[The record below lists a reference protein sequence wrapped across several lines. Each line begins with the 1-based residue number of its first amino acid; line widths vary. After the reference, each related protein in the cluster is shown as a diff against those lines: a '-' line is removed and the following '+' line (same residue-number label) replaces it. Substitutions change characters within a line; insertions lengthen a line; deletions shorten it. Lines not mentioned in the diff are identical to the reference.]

1 MDWLVP
7 GGECTCC
14 MYVQTNLF
22 TSPCWCS
29 PALSSSAAVFMC
41 LFLHSP
47 LSLQPP
53 THQCHTHYYTATTPT
68 TAPLPHSL
76 LHHYHTHYST
86 TTTST
91 TPPLLHHYHTHYHT
105 HHNTTTTLT
114 TAPLSHSLLHHYHT
128 HYCTITTLTTTPLPH
143 TLLHHYH
150 THTTTP
156 LPHSLLHHYHAHSL
170 FNTHTILTQMACHGH
185 LRLAVAGFVISTSST
200 VHKRTTTAATTW
212 LETS

>member
-22 TSPCWCS
+22 TSRAGVVLLCHPQPLCS
-29 PALSSSAAVFMC
+29 CVYYSIHHFHCNLLHTSA
-41 LFLHSP
+41 
-47 LSLQPP
+47 
-53 THQCHTHYYTATTPT
+53 TPT
-68 TAPLPHSL
+68 TTLLPHPL